1 MLLDMASQADLR
13 PIESRF
19 RYCLTPLAD
28 VAEDKGYL
36 AKRAFTAGSSLLG
49 VWKGYLRSCARSAS
63 RRGIERYIASRMNSG
78 FPPMLGDLP
87 SNDFG
92 TVYAVRIKQYPCIIK
107 FGFSRNLTR
116 RLPELKSEAGG
127 EIELIEAKDGSL
139 FDEARQFLAFR
150 DHHITDEWFFDPS
163 LQSTVCRSFF
173 STGSH
178 LINGGRLLM
187 SRKGAAWGPGTTSCR
202 FSTSA
207 PCGVRHERR
216 EYPSPCTGRLRQG
229 GEAA

>member
-163 LQSTVCRSFF
+163 LPIDGMPKFLLDRF
-173 STGSH
+173 S
-178 LINGGRLLM
+178 LDQWRAAADVAKGRGMGAGHNIM
-187 SRKGAAWGPGTTSCR
+187 SVLYIGAMRGAA
-202 FSTSA
+202 
-207 PCGVRHERR
+207 
-216 EYPSPCTGRLRQG
+216 
-229 GEAA
+229 